1 MDKNYCILL
10 SKEFIEPWLEVL
22 IQLWVSV
29 LTEMGVK
36 CWKRVF
42 FSHRTKSFST
52 LSSLYRWSLSH
63 KRYLEVRARV
73 LLCVTVGQG
82 GSYQVNK
89 KQVKTILCHSIP
101 STWVLTV
108 EKNSVDNN
116 DANNVFL
123 FFFTTGDCISKT
135 GAPRTFQQGLFK
147 KEKLHY
153 LNVSKLRTF
162 AVYDFFDCTF
172 ECLRNS
178 LCLSINVAVLRG
190 ADGKLWC
197 ELLSSDK
204 YKDAS
209 QYSGNKSSHHFSVGC
224 ARIHFLF

>member
-1 MDKNYCILL
+1 MDKNDCILL
-10 SKEFIEPWLEVL
+10 SKELKEPWLEVL

-42 FSHRTKSFST
+42 FSQWTKSFST

-63 KRYLEVRARV
+63 KRYLEVRAQV

-123 FFFTTGDCISKT
+123 FFFS
-135 GAPRTFQQGLFK
+135 QQETAFRRPELLEHFNRVYLK
-147 KEKLHY
+147 K
-153 LNVSKLRTF
+153 
-162 AVYDFFDCTF
+162 
-172 ECLRNS
+172 RNS
-178 LCLSINVAVLRG
+178 I
-190 ADGKLWC
+190 
-197 ELLSSDK
+197 
-204 YKDAS
+204 
-209 QYSGNKSSHHFSVGC
+209 
-224 ARIHFLF
+224 I

>member
-10 SKEFIEPWLEVL
+10 SKELIEPWLEVL

-42 FSHRTKSFST
+42 FSQWTKSFST

-123 FFFTTGDCISKT
+123 FFSQQET
-135 GAPRTFQQGLFK
+135 AFQRPELLEHFNRVYLK
-147 KEKLHY
+147 K
-153 LNVSKLRTF
+153 
-162 AVYDFFDCTF
+162 
-172 ECLRNS
+172 RNS
-178 LCLSINVAVLRG
+178 I
-190 ADGKLWC
+190 
-197 ELLSSDK
+197 
-204 YKDAS
+204 
-209 QYSGNKSSHHFSVGC
+209 
-224 ARIHFLF
+224 I

>member
-1 MDKNYCILL
+1 MDKNDCILL
-10 SKEFIEPWLEVL
+10 SKELKEPWLEVL

-42 FSHRTKSFST
+42 FSQWTKSFST

-63 KRYLEVRARV
+63 KRYLEVRAGV

-123 FFFTTGDCISKT
+123 FFFHNRRLHFEDRSSSNISTG
-135 GAPRTFQQGLFK
+135 
-147 KEKLHY
+147 
-153 LNVSKLRTF
+153 
-162 AVYDFFDCTF
+162 
-172 ECLRNS
+172 
-178 LCLSINVAVLRG
+178 SI
-190 ADGKLWC
+190 
-197 ELLSSDK
+197 
-204 YKDAS
+204 
-209 QYSGNKSSHHFSVGC
+209 
-224 ARIHFLF
+224 

>member
-1 MDKNYCILL
+1 MHFVVERAHRAMTWGFNSVVGIYFDRNGRKILKAGL
-10 SKEFIEPWLEVL
+10 
-22 IQLWVSV
+22 
-29 LTEMGVK
+29 
-36 CWKRVF
+36 
-42 FSHRTKSFST
+42 FSQWTKSFST

-123 FFFTTGDCISKT
+123 FFFFFFTTGECISKT
-135 GAPRTFQQGLFK
+135 RAPRTFQQSLFK
-147 KEKLHY
+147 KEELHY
-153 LNVSKLRTF
+153 LNVSKLETF
-162 AVYDFFDCTF
+162 AVYGFFDCTF
-172 ECLRNS
+172 ECHSNP
-178 LCLSINVAVLRG
+178 LCLSINVAALRG

-209 QYSGNKSSHHFSVGC
+209 QYSGNKSWHHFSVGC

>member
-42 FSHRTKSFST
+42 FSQWTKSFST

-63 KRYLEVRARV
+63 KRYLEVRAGV

-123 FFFTTGDCISKT
+123 FFFHNRRLHFEDRSSSNISTG
-135 GAPRTFQQGLFK
+135 
-147 KEKLHY
+147 
-153 LNVSKLRTF
+153 
-162 AVYDFFDCTF
+162 
-172 ECLRNS
+172 
-178 LCLSINVAVLRG
+178 SI
-190 ADGKLWC
+190 
-197 ELLSSDK
+197 
-204 YKDAS
+204 
-209 QYSGNKSSHHFSVGC
+209 
-224 ARIHFLF
+224 

>member
-1 MDKNYCILL
+1 MDKNDCILL
-10 SKEFIEPWLEVL
+10 SKELKEPWLEVL

-42 FSHRTKSFST
+42 FSQWTKSFST

-63 KRYLEVRARV
+63 KRYLEVQAGV

-123 FFFTTGDCISKT
+123 FFFFS
-135 GAPRTFQQGLFK
+135 QQETAFRRPELLEHFNRVYLK
-147 KEKLHY
+147 K
-153 LNVSKLRTF
+153 
-162 AVYDFFDCTF
+162 
-172 ECLRNS
+172 RNS
-178 LCLSINVAVLRG
+178 I
-190 ADGKLWC
+190 
-197 ELLSSDK
+197 
-204 YKDAS
+204 
-209 QYSGNKSSHHFSVGC
+209 
-224 ARIHFLF
+224 I

>member
-1 MDKNYCILL
+1 MDKNDCILL

-42 FSHRTKSFST
+42 FSQWTKSFST

-63 KRYLEVRARV
+63 KRYLEVRAGV

-123 FFFTTGDCISKT
+123 FFFHNRRLHFEDRSSSNISTG
-135 GAPRTFQQGLFK
+135 
-147 KEKLHY
+147 
-153 LNVSKLRTF
+153 
-162 AVYDFFDCTF
+162 
-172 ECLRNS
+172 
-178 LCLSINVAVLRG
+178 SI
-190 ADGKLWC
+190 
-197 ELLSSDK
+197 
-204 YKDAS
+204 
-209 QYSGNKSSHHFSVGC
+209 
-224 ARIHFLF
+224 